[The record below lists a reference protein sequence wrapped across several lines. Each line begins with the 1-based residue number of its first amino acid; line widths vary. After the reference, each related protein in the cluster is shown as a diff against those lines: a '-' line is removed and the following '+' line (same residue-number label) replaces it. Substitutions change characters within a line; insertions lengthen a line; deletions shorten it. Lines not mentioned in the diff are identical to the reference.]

1 MPAFLTRTVEVAISI
16 QPVGDFHYTGPLEVF
31 SVDVL
36 DDFGFLRHDYQM
48 LILVLGIAEEAGAAD
63 LNLSLLVAILQAKLH
78 VLRKA
83 LAFVLSEG
91 RHNREQHLA
100 LQAVQWVM
108 GEPADGL
115 GDNHVD
121 ATRHAFVE

>member
-1 MPAFLTRTVEVAISI
+1 MPAFLTRTVEAAISI

-63 LNLSLLVAILQAKLH
+63 LNLSLAILQAKLH

-83 LAFVLSEG
+83 LAFLLSEG

-100 LQAVQWVM
+100 LQAVHRVM

-121 ATRHAFVE
+121 VTRHAFVE